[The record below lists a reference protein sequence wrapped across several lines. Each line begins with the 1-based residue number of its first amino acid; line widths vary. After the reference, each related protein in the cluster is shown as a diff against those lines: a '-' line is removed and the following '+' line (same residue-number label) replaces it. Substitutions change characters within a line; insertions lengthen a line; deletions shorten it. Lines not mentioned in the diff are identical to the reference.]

1 MTQAVRFV
9 YPDTLMSEVADIFES
24 TDFHHIPVLDEEGS
38 ILGIISEVDY
48 RQLQDHFTRLRFKDF
63 KERNEKFLNTLTA
76 EEVMT
81 KNPSCIHHESSIST
95 VIQVFKE
102 NLFHALPVIRG
113 GQCIGIITT
122 HDILQ
127 FVSTP
132 SKSLV

>member
-1 MTQAVRFV
+1 MTQSVRFV
-9 YPDTLMSEVADIFES
+9 YPDTLMSEVADIFET
-24 TDFHHIPVLDEEGS
+24 TDFHHIPVLDDEGS

-48 RQLQDHFTRLRFKDF
+48 RQLQDQFTRLRFKNF
-63 KERNEKFLNTLTA
+63 KEKNEQFMNTLTA

-95 VIQVFKE
+95 VIQIFME
-102 NLFHALPVIRG
+102 NLFHALPVTRG

-122 HDILQ
+122 HDILK